1 MKIHRDK
8 KGIGS
13 YTNSGKSQGPEIKR
27 VNPVSFEQELLH
39 KRESELQLRMKEI
52 LRELDRIGGR
62 LSRNLNI
69 NDLMLYKKMV
79 KNFLQEATLRAYA
92 LNKER
97 GRSRRGRTLLFTINV
112 IDEEVDAI
120 IDDFMNNKKEP
131 VEILNAMDKI
141 RGMLVDLMA

>member
-1 MKIHRDK
+1 MKIDRDK

-13 YTNSGKSQGPEIKR
+13 YISPGKSQIPEVKR
-27 VNPVSFEQELLH
+27 VNPGSFEQELMH

-52 LRELDRIGGR
+52 LKELDRIGGR

-69 NDLMLYKKMV
+69 NDLMLYKRMV
-79 KNFLQEATLRAYA
+79 KSFLQEATLRAYA

-97 GRSRRGRTLLFTINV
+97 GRSRRGRTLLFTISV
-112 IDEEVDAI
+112 IDEEVNAM
-120 IDDFMNNKKEP
+120 IDDFMNHKKEP

-141 RGMLVDLMA
+141 RGMLVDLIA